1 MSMDFSEFKRRLGAE
16 PRSRDPDLVAARD
29 ASPENRAL
37 AEEAERF
44 ETRLEDAVSV
54 TVPEDLVDTIRAIPK
69 RAGPRRTLWPV
80 ALAASFL
87 VAVGAAGVAW
97 QMNQGWDSVED
108 YVADH
113 YRHDGDRLVAESL
126 QAGRGDVHALLAE
139 YGLDATPEM
148 ADAVSLVKRCP
159 TPGGRGVHMVLHTES
174 GPLTVIYM
182 PDTAVTDHATMA
194 FDDKA
199 VVLVQLERGSAA
211 IIGQARSPIETYYA
225 MVHDGI
231 VALAGRS

>member
-16 PRSRDPDLVAARD
+16 PRSTDPDLVAARV
-29 ASPENRAL
+29 ASPENRAF

-69 RAGPRRTLWPV
+69 RVGPRRTLWPV

-159 TPGGRGVHMVLHTES
+159 TPGGKGVHMVLHTES

>member
-16 PRSRDPDLVAARD
+16 PRSGDPDLAAARD
-29 ASPENRAL
+29 ASPEHRAF
-37 AEEAERF
+37 AEDAERF
-44 ETRLEDAVSV
+44 ETRLEHALAVA
-54 TVPEDLVDTIRAIPK
+54 VPEDLVDTIRAIPSQAGRR
-69 RAGPRRTLWPV
+69 RALWPV

-97 QMNQGWDSVED
+97 QMNRGWDSVED

-139 YGLDATPEM
+139 YGLDAAPAL

-159 TPGGRGVHMVLHTES
+159 TPGGKGVHMVLHTDS

-199 VVLVQLERGSAA
+199 VVLVDLERGSAA
-211 IIGQARSPIETYYA
+211 IIGPARNPVETYYA

>member
-1 MSMDFSEFKRRLGAE
+1 MSMDFSEFKRRMGAE
-16 PRSRDPDLVAARD
+16 PRSGDPDLAAARND
-29 ASPENRAL
+29 SPEHRAF
-37 AEEAERF
+37 AEDAERF
-44 ETRLEDAVSV
+44 EARLEEAVSV
-54 TVPEDLVDTIRAIPK
+54 KVPEDLVDAIRAIPK
-69 RAGPRRTLWPV
+69 QAGRRRIPWPV

-87 VAVGAAGVAW
+87 VAMGAAGVAW

-139 YGLDATPEM
+139 YGLDATP
-148 ADAVSLVKRCP
+148 ALAGAVSLVKNCP
-159 TPGGRGVHMVLHTES
+159 TPGGKGVHMVLHTES

-199 VVLVQLERGSAA
+199 AVLVELEHGSAA
-211 IIGQARSPIETYYA
+211 IIGQARNPVEAYYA